1 MTGSHQVA
9 AQVQQ
14 VRDGGVDGD
23 EPLRL
28 NDGLAAPHSPLPDPS
43 RLVRQLG
50 PVVRVSTLLEQHVDD
65 CTVLV
70 DRPPQIPLPAS
81 DPDEDLVHEDGV
93 AIAVVRAP
101 QSMRVP
107 GPELVAPE
115 AYRLVG
121 DQDASPGKDI
131 LRLKR

>member
-1 MTGSHQVA
+1 MTRSHQVA
-9 AQVQQ
+9 AQRQQ

-23 EPLRL
+23 VP
-28 NDGLAAPHSPLPDPS
+28 
-43 RLVRQLG
+43 
-50 PVVRVSTLLEQHVDD
+50 TLLEQHVDD

-70 DRPPQIPLPAS
+70 ERPPRVPLPAS

-115 AYRLVG
+115 ANRLVG